1 MSAGGNKTAVD
12 WENYMFAQDHD
23 RRDFH
28 VPDDLLLRVEDYVR
42 EAEFHDPQNY
52 DVHNVKT
59 LLAVKNGRTT
69 GTTFGRVNG
78 LESITRHYPEHGIE
92 AKAVEIIVC
101 GYDTKMGEND
111 EFSHQGDSGSMVV
124 GRDGR
129 IIGLLTGGGGPTS
142 KTVKTYITPFY
153 ALKGEIGKKYPEF
166 SILPADA

>member
-1 MSAGGNKTAVD
+1 
-12 WENYMFAQDHD
+12 MFAQDHD

-153 ALKGEIGKKYPEF
+153 ALKGEIEKKYPK
-166 SILPADA
+166 SLVLPADA